1 MATRRT
7 GSKRPERRY
16 VIEGVRRETVDLRKL
31 GKVLLAVVLAEQQR
45 QAAASSTEG
54 GVEG

>member
-16 VIEGVRRETVDLRKL
+16 VIEGVRREQPDLRKL
-31 GKVLLAVVLAEQQR
+31 GRALLAVILAEQRQQEEA
-45 QAAASSTEG
+45 QAAEG
-54 GVEG
+54 GTKG